1 MDGAERRILDAA
13 AVVFSRYGYRQTS
26 VGQVADEARLTRQSL
41 YRYFENKEALFLAAL
56 HDLHAAA
63 LDRAAEAGAAAG
75 DQGLDLA
82 GRLSAQLMAWLD
94 LYIERLD
101 VSPHAGEL
109 VEEGARQFG
118 DVTLSYNQ
126 RLADRLAE
134 TIAEVTTAGPEVAAG
149 LANLL
154 MAAVRGLKSTRPAL
168 PREGLRAQ
176 IEAATRLMVSGAGAL
191 GHFASPRD

>member
-26 VGQVADEARLTRQSL
+26 VGQVADEAQLTRQSL

-63 LDRAAEAGAAAG
+63 LDWAEAAGAAAR

-109 VEEGARQFG
+109 VEESARQFG

-126 RLADRLAE
+126 RLAERLAE
-134 TIAEVTTAGPEVAAG
+134 TITGATTASPDAAAG

-168 PREGLRAQ
+168 PRNDLKAQ
-176 IEAATRLMVSGAGAL
+176 IGTATRLIVTGAGAL
-191 GHFASPRD
+191 AYFR

>member
-26 VGQVADEARLTRQSL
+26 VGQVADEAQLTRQSL

-56 HDLHAAA
+56 QDLHEAA
-63 LDRAAEAGAAAG
+63 LARAAEAGAAART
-75 DQGLDLA
+75 QGLDLA
-82 GRLSAQLMAWLD
+82 GRLSAQLVAWLD

-109 VEEGARQFG
+109 VEESARQFG
-118 DVTLSYNQ
+118 GVTLSYNQ
-126 RLADRLAE
+126 RLAEQLALTLAE
-134 TIAEVTTAGPEVAAG
+134 ATATEAQTAEG

-154 MAAVRGLKSTRPAL
+154 MAAVRGLKSTRPPL
-168 PREGLRAQ
+168 PRDDLKTQ
-176 IEAATRLMVSGAGAL
+176 IEAAVRLIVSGAGAL
-191 GHFASPRD
+191 GYFR

>member
-26 VGQVADEARLTRQSL
+26 VGQVADEAQLTRQSL

-63 LDRAAEAGAAAG
+63 LARAAEAGEAARAG
-75 DQGLDLA
+75 ELDLA
-82 GRLSAQLMAWLD
+82 GRLSAQLTAWLD

-109 VEEGARQFG
+109 VEESARQFG
-118 DVTLSYNQ
+118 GVTLGYNQ
-126 RLADRLAE
+126 RLAEQLAL
-134 TIAEVTTAGPEVAAG
+134 TIGEATAEIDAQTAEG

-154 MAAVRGLKSTRPAL
+154 MAAVRGLKSTRPPL
-168 PREGLRAQ
+168 PRDDLKTQ
-176 IEAATRLMVSGAGAL
+176 IEAAVRLIVTGAEAL
-191 GHFASPRD
+191 GYFR